1 MNPTLG
7 SAFTLNGFSKA
18 HTEAIISH
26 IRMAELDRRC
36 IVTWVNDKFCEL
48 TKYEKHELVGKPV
61 SDLNLVCLDPEDF
74 KAIHVIISSGEV
86 WSGEVRSVAKDG
98 SILWVKVNII
108 PVQHER
114 TEIVSYLVSITNITA
129 TKQAFEKEKIALQ
142 NMNKSELRYR
152 AVVENQSDIVS
163 LCKAD
168 GSRLFVNQ
176 SFCQFIGKTER
187 ELVGSNVLDFPL
199 KGLPQDIYLE
209 VLALTAQNQQIS
221 GVYELEDSTG
231 RKVWVSFLFK
241 GIFDID
247 GNLYEILTIGR
258 DVTELKTAE
267 LNKSKYIDELERI
280 SFMTSH
286 KVRAPI
292 SQMQG
297 LLELLRMN
305 AIHTHE
311 WETILNHFK
320 KSMETLDACT
330 RELGAFVYLSQ
341 STK

>member
-1 MNPTLG
+1 MNPTL
-7 SAFTLNGFSKA
+7 ARTFTLNGFSKA
-18 HTEAIISH
+18 YTDAIISN
-26 IRMAELDRRC
+26 IRMAVLDRRC

-48 TKYEKHELVGKPV
+48 TKYDEHELVGKPI

-74 KAIHVIISSGEV
+74 KAIHVVISSGRV
-86 WSGEVRSVAKDG
+86 WSGEIKCMTKDN
-98 SILWVKVNII
+98 SLVWVKVNILPI
-108 PVQHER
+108 QNER
-114 TEIVSYLVSITNITA
+114 AGIGSYLVSVTNITA
-129 TKQAFEKEKIALQ
+129 TKHAFEKEKIALQ
-142 NMNKSELRYR
+142 NMMRSELRYR
-152 AVVENQSDIVS
+152 AVVENQSDIMS
-163 LCKAD
+163 LCNVE
-168 GSRLFVNQ
+168 GTRLFVNQ
-176 SFCQFIGKTER
+176 SFCQFIGKTEQ
-187 ELVGSNVLDFPL
+187 ELVGSNVFDFPL
-199 KGLPQDIYLE
+199 KGLPESIYLDIFG
-209 VLALTAQNQQIS
+209 LTIQNQQMS
-221 GVYELEDSTG
+221 GVYAVEDSAG

-267 LNKSKYIDELERI
+267 LNKSKYIAELERI

-297 LLELLRMN
+297 FLELLRIN

-311 WETILNHFK
+311 WETTLNHFK
-320 KSMETLDACT
+320 KSMEALDAYT

-341 STK
+341 SSK

>member
-1 MNPTLG
+1 MNPALRG
-7 SAFTLNGFSKA
+7 DFTLNGFSKA
-18 HTEAIISH
+18 YTDAIISN
-26 IRMAELDRRC
+26 IRMAVLDRRC

-61 SDLNLVCLDPEDF
+61 SELNLVCLDPEDF
-74 KAIHVIISSGEV
+74 KAIHVVISSGKV
-86 WSGEVRSVAKDG
+86 WSGEVKSRAKDG
-98 SILWVKVNII
+98 SILWVKVNIL

-114 TEIVSYLVSITNITA
+114 TEIGSFLVSITNITA
-129 TKQAFEKEKIALQ
+129 TKHAFEKEKIALQ
-142 NMNKSELRYR
+142 NMKKSELRYR
-152 AVVENQSDIVS
+152 AVVENQSDIMS
-163 LCKAD
+163 LCNVD
-168 GSRLFVNQ
+168 GTRLFVNQ
-176 SFCQFIGKTER
+176 SFCQFIGKTEQ
-187 ELVGSNVLDFPL
+187 ELVGSYVLDFPL
-199 KGLPQDIYLE
+199 KGLPERIYLD
-209 VLALTAQNQQIS
+209 VFGLTVQNHQIS
-221 GVYELEDSTG
+221 GVYELEDSGG
-231 RKVWVSFLFK
+231 RKVWVSLLFK

-267 LNKSKYIDELERI
+267 LNKSKYIEELERI

-297 LLELLRMN
+297 FLELMRIN

-320 KSMETLDACT
+320 KSMETLDAYT

-341 STK
+341 SSK